1 MSVQLL
7 DVNVLIALAWP
18 QHMFHERAHTWFER
32 SRLSTPNAG
41 GSVKWATCIL
51 TQNAFVRISSNA
63 SIVDGA
69 VRPTAARS
77 MLLHYTGDPDHIYWE
92 LAPSLSGPL
101 AAELPAELLSG
112 HRQVTDACL
121 LLYATQY
128 DGVLC
133 TFDRKISAAVSG
145 TRFARHVEL
154 IG

>member
-18 QHMFHERAHTWFER
+18 QHLFHERAHTWFER
-32 SRLSTPNAG
+32 SRLLTGNAG
-41 GSVKWATCIL
+41 GSVKWATCIV

-63 SIVDGA
+63 AIVDGA
-69 VRPTAARS
+69 VRPEVARI
-77 MLLHYTGDPDHIYWE
+77 MLRHYDGHPDHVYWE
-92 LAPSLSGPL
+92 LAPSLTGSL
-101 AAELPAELLSG
+101 ASEVPTELLSG

-121 LLYATQY
+121 LLYAAHN

-145 TRFARHVEL
+145 TRLAHHVEL
-154 IG
+154 ID